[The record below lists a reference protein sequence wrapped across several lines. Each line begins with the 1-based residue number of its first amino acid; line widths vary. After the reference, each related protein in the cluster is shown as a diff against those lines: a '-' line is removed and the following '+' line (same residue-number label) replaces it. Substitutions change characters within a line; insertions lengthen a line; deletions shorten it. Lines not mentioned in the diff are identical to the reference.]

1 VRRVS
6 TDVLDASQL
15 SLDPEQATYYLM
27 LASTS
32 QVSEAIEAVSHSR
45 GLSAL
50 VAGSQP
56 RATDL
61 MTLHDLWHDGAQSMK
76 AMNDQVARADAAA
89 PGIAKDLPFD
99 AAATAMATF
108 RDASARRWFG
118 PAFDADVAGLQA
130 PGQAAVDALRAF
142 SRAGVEK
149 LDAMLVDR
157 ESSATRGRNLTIAVT
172 IGSLLMVLY
181 LFHSF
186 FLVMR
191 GGLSEVERHL
201 RAMTEGDLTTKPRPW
216 GSDEAA
222 ALMTTLAEMQH
233 SLRGIVSEVRLA
245 SDGLVHA
252 SDEIASASTDLSR
265 RSEQAA
271 ANLEESASAIE
282 QISTTALQAAQAT
295 RAVSDLAGQ
304 NAGVAEAGGRT
315 IAQVIDSMSEV
326 QSSSK
331 RISEIIGVIDGIA
344 FQTNIL
350 ALNAAV
356 EAARAGEAGR
366 GFAVVASEV
375 RALAQRSAG
384 AAHEIKALI
393 TDSVERVDAGSRV
406 VGTAGANMSDLVA
419 KAERMKTLMAEI
431 FTSTTEQSAGV
442 QQVGGAIQVLDQ
454 QTQQNAALV
463 EQTAAAAISLH
474 DQATALAGRVAGVRP
489 PAGAPPNREKA
500 PHESAGTTC
509 PVPAHPGARQPRR
522 GVGAR
527 RRRGDP
533 AGPDVGCRAALRAR
547 GRRGPARHG
556 RRIAGPARRGRRA
569 GRRRGLPRGG
579 PGGRGR
585 RRGRLPVRRRGAVGS
600 GRHAGAA
607 LAGRPDRLR
616 RRARQGGRPASGQHR
631 RRDPARLAGSGAGDL
646 RGLAPALNAAPR
658 APGPGGRV
666 RPLRPS

>member
-1 VRRVS
+1 
-6 TDVLDASQL
+6 
-15 SLDPEQATYYLM
+15 
-27 LASTS
+27 
-32 QVSEAIEAVSHSR
+32 
-45 GLSAL
+45 
-50 VAGSQP
+50 
-56 RATDL
+56 
-61 MTLHDLWHDGAQSMK
+61 
-76 AMNDQVARADAAA
+76 
-89 PGIAKDLPFD
+89 
-99 AAATAMATF
+99 
-108 RDASARRWFG
+108 
-118 PAFDADVAGLQA
+118 
-130 PGQAAVDALRAF
+130 
-142 SRAGVEK
+142 
-149 LDAMLVDR
+149 
-157 ESSATRGRNLTIAVT
+157 
-172 IGSLLMVLY
+172 
-181 LFHSF
+181 
-186 FLVMR
+186 
-191 GGLSEVERHL
+191 
-201 RAMTEGDLTTKPRPW
+201 
-216 GSDEAA
+216 
-222 ALMTTLAEMQH
+222 
-233 SLRGIVSEVRLA
+233 
-245 SDGLVHA
+245 VHA

-474 DQATALAGRVAGVRP
+474 DQATALAGRVARFRL
-489 PAGAPPNREKA
+489 PAGA
-500 PHESAGTTC
+500 
-509 PVPAHPGARQPRR
+509 
-522 GVGAR
+522 
-527 RRRGDP
+527 
-533 AGPDVGCRAALRAR
+533 
-547 GRRGPARHG
+547 
-556 RRIAGPARRGRRA
+556 
-569 GRRRGLPRGG
+569 
-579 PGGRGR
+579 
-585 RRGRLPVRRRGAVGS
+585 
-600 GRHAGAA
+600 HA
-607 LAGRPDRLR
+607 
-616 RRARQGGRPASGQHR
+616 S
-631 RRDPARLAGSGAGDL
+631 
-646 RGLAPALNAAPR
+646 
-658 APGPGGRV
+658 
-666 RPLRPS
+666 